1 MKEIKRTFKK
11 AYVCYK
17 AYNESTDKVE
27 QCYAIMDVLAVDA
40 ELNPK
45 KAEAFAKRQ
54 LGFVKYLGAEYGSP
68 FTATM
73 KLEDFLANATVTYT
87 DDEEK

>member
-11 AYVCYK
+11 GYVSYK
-17 AYNESTDKVE
+17 AYDEEKDAVI
-27 QCYAIMDVLAVDA
+27 QCYALMDILAVDA

-45 KAEAFAKRQ
+45 KAEAFAKKQ
-54 LGFVKYLGAEYGSP
+54 SGCVKYLGVEYGCP
-68 FTATM
+68 FTAVM
-73 KLEDFLANATVTYT
+73 KLEDFLANATVTYI